1 MQVLQV
7 ALEMAE
13 ELDVLDLVLRC
24 VDAEKIREVNDLN
37 YVSDVILAQ
46 VQILKMNIWTQV
58 SA

>member
-13 ELDVLDLVLRC
+13 ELNVLDLVLRC